1 LVFASGKDF
10 QDKFKLLQKGLSRV
24 KVLAELGEEEQQAGR
39 GHKLGLF
46 ILNLNFSYFSHSFEG
61 FLYSGVWK

>member
-1 LVFASGKDF
+1 M
-10 QDKFKLLQKGLSRV
+10 